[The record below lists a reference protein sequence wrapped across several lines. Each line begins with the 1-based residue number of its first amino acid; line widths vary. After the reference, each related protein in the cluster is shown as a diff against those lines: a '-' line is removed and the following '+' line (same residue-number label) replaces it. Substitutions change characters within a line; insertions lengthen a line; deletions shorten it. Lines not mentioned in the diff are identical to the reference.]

1 MTRPVGKPPVVILAA
16 GNGHRL
22 ITPEMGIPKPLYRV
36 MGASLVDHVLDGFS
50 DAGFDRF
57 VIVTGFLSDRLRQH
71 LAEYHSERSVDVVFN
86 PDYNADNGISVLAA
100 AAVVKTGFILAM
112 ADHLFDRSLIQALMD
127 GGPEPDG
134 ITLAVDRRPDRV
146 FDVEEATKARLDG
159 DRVTH
164 VSKGIAEFDAVDTG
178 FFYAGPQLFDA
189 LAECRKA
196 GRTKLA
202 DGVNALAN
210 ERRVRA
216 VDIGD
221 ARWIDVDTPQAL
233 AEVERW
239 LVSEPS
245 GPR

>member
-1 MTRPVGKPPVVILAA
+1 MTRSSSKPPVVILAA

-22 ITPEMGIPKPLYRV
+22 ITPEMGIPKPLYEV
-36 MGASLVDHVLDGFS
+36 MGAPIVDHVI
-50 DAGFDRF
+50 DAFTRAGLDRF
-57 VIVTGFLSDRLRQH
+57 VIVTGFLSDRLRAH
-71 LAEYHSERSVDVVFN
+71 LAERHASRQIEVVHN
-86 PDYNADNGISVLAA
+86 PDYHADNGVSVLAA
-100 AAVVKTGFILAM
+100 APMVTSGFILAM
-112 ADHLFDRSLIQALMD
+112 GDHLFEPALVRGLVD
-127 GGPEPDG
+127 AGPESDG

-146 FDVEEATKARLDG
+146 FDVEEATKARIDG
-159 DRVTH
+159 DRVTF
-164 VSKGIAEFDAVDTG
+164 VSKTITEFDAVDTG

-189 LAECRKA
+189 LVECRKA

-233 AEVERW
+233 AEVERCFV
-239 LVSEPS
+239 LEPS
-245 GPR
+245 VSR

>member
-1 MTRPVGKPPVVILAA
+1 MTAPVGKPPVVILAA

-22 ITPEMGIPKPLYRV
+22 ITPEMGIPKPLYQV
-36 MGASLVDHVLDGFS
+36 MGAPLVDHVI
-50 DAGFDRF
+50 AGFAAFGFERF
-57 VIVTGFLSDRLRQH
+57 VIVAGFLSDRLREH
-71 LAEYHSERSVDVVFN
+71 VAARHAGRAVDVVFN
-86 PDYNADNGISVLAA
+86 PEYNADNGLSVLAA
-100 AAVVKTGFILAM
+100 ASAVKSGFILAM
-112 ADHLFDRSLIQALMD
+112 ADHLFEPALVRTLVD
-127 GGPEPDG
+127 AGPEPGG

-146 FDVEEATKARLDG
+146 FDVEEATKAQLDG

-164 VSKGIAEFDAVDTG
+164 VSKAITEFDAVDTG
-178 FFYAGPQLFDA
+178 FFYAGPELFDA
-189 LAECRKA
+189 LAECRTR

-239 LVSEPS
+239 LVLEPS
-245 GPR
+245 VSR